1 MLHTP
6 RKNLDVLPYCHGS
19 SIAIFQVVGG
29 QKTQDRKALW
39 MRGGAVYIMVVWD
52 KMGVIS

>member
-19 SIAIFQVVGG
+19 SMAIFQVVGG

-39 MRGGAVYIMVVWD
+39 MKGGAVYIMVVWD